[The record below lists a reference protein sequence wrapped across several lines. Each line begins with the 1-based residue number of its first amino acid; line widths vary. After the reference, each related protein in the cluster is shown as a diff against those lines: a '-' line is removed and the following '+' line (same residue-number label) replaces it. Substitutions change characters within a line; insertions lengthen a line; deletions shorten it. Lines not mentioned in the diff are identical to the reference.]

1 MIPIHVKHIQQRIHD
16 VAIQEQDSVILNSTK
31 LEFYKNMYKIQTRAH
46 YVDII
51 SCRSDRSIL
60 AKLRVSAHKQLT
72 IEKGRYTGIPRQN
85 RICTV
90 CNRGSI
96 ENEQHF
102 LLECTA
108 YRFFREEFFLKL
120 NRLGIN
126 VSVPLC
132 VRNISRLH
140 CLLNKKNVIV
150 IKILVKY
157 IRSLF
162 DTRKTLL

>member
-1 MIPIHVKHIQQRIHD
+1 MKFYIVSKNAHV
-16 VAIQEQDSVILNSTK
+16 
-31 LEFYKNMYKIQTRAH
+31 
-46 YVDII
+46 
-51 SCRSDRSIL
+51 
-60 AKLRVSAHKQLT
+60 
-72 IEKGRYTGIPRQN
+72 
-85 RICTV
+85 
-90 CNRGSI
+90 

-108 YRFFREEFFLKL
+108 YKFLREEFFLKL

-132 VRNISRLH
+132 VRNISRLY
-140 CLLNKKNVIV
+140 CLLNKKNVIDAIV

-162 DTRKTLL
+162 ETQEILL

>member
-1 MIPIHVKHIQQRIHD
+1 MKN
-16 VAIQEQDSVILNSTK
+16 VANKSFTTINLASC
-31 LEFYKNMYKIQTRAH
+31 
-46 YVDII
+46 II
-51 SCRSDRSIL
+51 DLKWRHL
-60 AKLRVSAHKQLT
+60 LTRVSHHTSVKFYIVSKNA
-72 IEKGRYTGIPRQN
+72 Y
-85 RICTV
+85 V
-90 CNRGSI
+90 

-108 YRFFREEFFLKL
+108 YKFLREEFFLKL

-132 VRNISRLH
+132 VRNISRLY
-140 CLLNKKNVIV
+140 CLLNKKNVIDVIV

-162 DTRKTLL
+162 ETQETLL